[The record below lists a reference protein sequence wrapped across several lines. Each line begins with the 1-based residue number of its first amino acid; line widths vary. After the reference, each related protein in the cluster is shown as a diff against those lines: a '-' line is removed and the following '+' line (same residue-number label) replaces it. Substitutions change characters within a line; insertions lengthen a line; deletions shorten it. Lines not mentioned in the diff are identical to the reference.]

1 MAKYNGESLTTW
13 KPRGEWQRR
22 HLAMSA
28 LTSNH
33 VVNIHILANLEPFR
47 YGAQRF
53 IKKSVQ
59 ASRDRLGATGIHL
72 YPLFY
77 WDWPLSPDITEP
89 RLKQWDRDW
98 IWFETWAR
106 YAWNPD
112 IPEAADH
119 QYWIARLSEMYGTRQ
134 AAEKILTA
142 YNNAGECAPRI
153 LRRFGITEGNRQ
165 TMSLGMTLEQ
175 LVNPEKYRP
184 YEELW
189 KSHSP
194 PGERLDEYAEKKWAN
209 EPHKGETPPQ
219 IIREVL
225 EFSQQA
231 VDAIEAAVPHVTRNR
246 EEFERLRNDVHCIRA
261 MTENYAEKVRAALL
275 VLRYRFS
282 HDLSDMEEAEI
293 HLAKSLEAYQKLAEL
308 TKDTYHFANSLQT
321 SHRKIPFSGGE
332 DGRKGNYHWTQLVD
346 DYRLELVDF
355 RTRVGVLREA
365 GGASGHAEGSGV
377 KR

>member
-1 MAKYNGESLTTW
+1 
-13 KPRGEWQRR
+13 
-22 HLAMSA
+22 
-28 LTSNH
+28 

-53 IKKSVQ
+53 IKKAVQ

-98 IWFETWAR
+98 IWFEAWAR

-112 IPEAADH
+112 TPEAADH
-119 QYWIARLSEMYGTRQ
+119 QYWIARLSEMYGTRR

-142 YNNAGECAPRI
+142 YNDAGECAPRI

-165 TMSLGMTLEQ
+165 TMSLGMTLDQ

-189 KSHSP
+189 KSQSP
-194 PGERLDEYAEKKWAN
+194 PGERLDEYADREWAGK
-209 EPHKGETPPQ
+209 PHRGETPPQ

-225 EFSQQA
+225 EFSRQA

-246 EEFERLRNDVHCIRA
+246 EEFERLRNDIHCIRA
-261 MTENYAEKVRAALL
+261 MTENYAEKVRAAML

-282 HDLSDMEEAEI
+282 QELSDMVGAET
-293 HLAKSLEAYQKLAEL
+293 HLEKSLDAYLKLAEL
-308 TKDTYHFANSLQT
+308 TRDTYHFANSLQT
-321 SHRKIPFSGGE
+321 SHRKIPFPGGSNGHPT
-332 DGRKGNYHWTQLVD
+332 DYHWTQLVD
-346 DYRLELVDF
+346 DYRRELAEF
-355 RTRVGVLREA
+355 KAKIESLREIDI
-365 GGASGHAEGSGV
+365 ASGGPDES
-377 KR
+377 RLEP